1 MQTPSREPAI
11 AIPAATI
18 ETTVTVLT
26 QILSDEHVL
35 YMKLRNCHWNV
46 DGPYF
51 RILHTLFEEQYEI
64 IGTRIDQVAERMRAL
79 GAKAT
84 ATMAEYLQRTALVER
99 AGEFPSAKNMLRDLL
114 EDHRTVIR
122 FIRTSLA
129 SSPVNYLDIGSIDLL
144 TALIQD
150 HEKMAWMLRATLSG
164 SFNDGQ
170 PQRTERLSVL
180 YE

>member
-1 MQTPSREPAI
+1 
-11 AIPAATI
+11 
-18 ETTVTVLT
+18 
-26 QILSDEHVL
+26 
-35 YMKLRNCHWNV
+35 
-46 DGPYF
+46 
-51 RILHTLFEEQYEI
+51 
-64 IGTRIDQVAERMRAL
+64 MRAL